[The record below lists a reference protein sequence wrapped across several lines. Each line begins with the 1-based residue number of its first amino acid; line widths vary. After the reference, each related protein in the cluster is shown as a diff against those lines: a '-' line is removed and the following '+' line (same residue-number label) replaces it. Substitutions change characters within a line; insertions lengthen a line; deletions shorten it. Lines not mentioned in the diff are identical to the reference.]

1 MECKR
6 KQSAYIHFRQKLFYA
21 KNSNKRQNNDYGS
34 IGQEDTAIVNI
45 YASSIWVP
53 TYLN

>member
-6 KQSAYIHFRQKLFYA
+6 KQGAYMHFRRKLFYA

-34 IGQEDTAIVNI
+34 ISQEDIAIVNI
-45 YASSIWVP
+45 CASSI
-53 TYLN
+53 